1 MIEVR
6 YWFLFLLALIWII
19 FASVQDIK
27 KKEVAN
33 WLNYSLLAVAL
44 AYRGFYSLIEWDY
57 WFFVYGIIGA
67 AAFAILANALYYSKI
82 FGGGDARLL
91 IGLGAIL
98 PFESL
103 MDIVGE
109 GIMFLFLLFL
119 IGAVYSII
127 FSFFV
132 LARNFDKFKIGF
144 HKNRK
149 MLAILYAL
157 AIIVIIFIKFVMI
170 YNGAFYFL
178 VILLLILPLLYVY
191 LLALDKC
198 MIQFVKPNRLQEG
211 DWLNEEVKLAR
222 GKVIKKSVHGLS
234 IEDIKLLKKAR
245 KSVWIKE
252 GVVFIP
258 VFLISFIIYL
268 WILNRYGG
276 ILNYLV
282 RFLI

>member
-33 WLNYSLLAVAL
+33 WLNYSLLVFAL
-44 AYRGFYSLIEWDY
+44 AYRGFYSLINWNY
-57 WFFVYGIIGA
+57 WFFVYGAVGA
-67 AAFAILANALYYSKI
+67 IVFAILANALYYSKI

-98 PFESL
+98 PFESFIE
-103 MDIVGE
+103 MIGE
-109 GIMFLFLLFL
+109 GFMFIFLLFL
-119 IGAVYSII
+119 IGAVYSIL

-132 LARNFDKFKIGF
+132 LFRNFDKFKIDF
-144 HKNRK
+144 KK
-149 MLAILYAL
+149 KIKLLLTLYAL
-157 AIIVIIFIKFVMI
+157 VIVVIIFIKLVLI
-170 YNGAFYFL
+170 SNGAFYFL

-198 MIQFVKPNRLQEG
+198 MIKLTKPGDLQEG
-211 DWLNEEVKLAR
+211 DWLNEEVKLGR
-222 GKVIKKSVHGLS
+222 GKVIRKSVHGLS

-245 KSVWIKE
+245 KSVWVKE
-252 GVVFIP
+252 GVVFVP

-268 WILNRYGG
+268 WILSRYGG
-276 ILNYLV
+276 ILNFMM

>member
-157 AIIVIIFIKFVMI
+157 AIIVIIFIKFV
-170 YNGAFYFL
+170 
-178 VILLLILPLLYVY
+178 
-191 LLALDKC
+191 
-198 MIQFVKPNRLQEG
+198 
-211 DWLNEEVKLAR
+211 
-222 GKVIKKSVHGLS
+222 
-234 IEDIKLLKKAR
+234 R
-245 KSVWIKE
+245 K
-252 GVVFIP
+252 
-258 VFLISFIIYL
+258 
-268 WILNRYGG
+268 
-276 ILNYLV
+276 
-282 RFLI
+282 